1 MSKAKFISFA
11 SVISEMKQSDMF
23 MSVKMRIL
31 ETPKANLNGVRV
43 TEAFIDEIV
52 ADEERYVGLPLYA
65 DVKSLLSGKYG
76 NLGHMY
82 NAKTGEFYSTQIGS
96 FYQFEKESFK
106 GGAYLVGYARIP
118 KRNKKLSEAI
128 ATLFASGSL
137 KFSFEIA
144 CSDYS
149 EDEEGI
155 LIIDA
160 SENNYLEGTAIVTFP
175 ACEDAVALEFV
186 AQREAGN
193 TERGEMEMAEVE
205 KLENEQ
211 EKLVAEEETEAT
223 QSTQTA
229 EETIQP
235 EKVET
240 QPEQVAEQETET
252 AETKV
257 EETAETEDDESK
269 EVKAEEEKTE
279 DSSTEE
285 NASCKK
291 EEKAEESDKETAAVY
306 VDTSKTVTET
316 TYAYDTESGKSAFQR
331 VEVTEGVSDQIEG
344 SLVETEEG
352 LRVAEAGDEGS
363 TETPVETPAETPVE
377 PVVSDD
383 LSDNAP
389 ENVVDETVPR
399 VENDDEKKKTAE
411 QLIAEL
417 AETVKVLTEEV
428 KSLKEQ
434 RVVAEEKQK
443 EKLNVAAELLNPFV
457 DSMTAKGSSWQELLQ
472 PAEKKNGRDLLKK

>member
-43 TEAFIDEIV
+43 TEAFIDDVV

-65 DVKSLLSGKYG
+65 DKKSLLSGKYG

-96 FYQFEKESFK
+96 FYQFEKEEFD

-118 KRNKKLSEAI
+118 KRDKKLSKAI
-128 ATLFASGSL
+128 AELFADGAL

-144 CSDYS
+144 CSDYE

-155 LIIDA
+155 FVIDA

-186 AQREAGN
+186 AQHEAGD

-205 KLENEQ
+205 KLENV
-211 EKLVAEEETEAT
+211 VAEEETEAT
-223 QSTQTA
+223 QS
-229 EETIQP
+229 EET
-235 EKVET
+235 ET

-257 EETAETEDDESK
+257 EEISEAEESAEEETAETED
-269 EVKAEEEKTE
+269 
-279 DSSTEE
+279 
-285 NASCKK
+285 ASCKK
-291 EEKAEESDKETAAVY
+291 EEKAEETETAEVY
-306 VDTSKTVTET
+306 IHTTTTVIEDVHAFDSET
-316 TYAYDTESGKSAFQR
+316 GKEAFKH
-331 VEVTEGVSDQIEG
+331 VEITEGTNDSTDG
-344 SLVETEEG
+344 NLVETEEG

-363 TETPVETPAETPVE
+363 DTTPETPATPETQDATGDSGD
-377 PVVSDD
+377 SDD
-383 LSDNAP
+383 DAP
-389 ENVVDETVPR
+389 GDAAEEDLPR
-399 VENDDEKKKTAE
+399 SENDEEKKKTAE
-411 QLIAEL
+411 EMIAEL
-417 AETVKVLTEEV
+417 TATVNALAEEI

-434 RVVAEEKQK
+434 RVTASA
-443 EKLNVAAELLNPFV
+443 EKLNVAGEAINPFV
-457 DSMTAKGSSWQELLQ
+457 DSMTTQASYYDLLQ
-472 PAEKKNGRDLLKK
+472 PVEHKNGYDLLSK

>member
-1 MSKAKFISFA
+1 MSKAKFVSFA

-43 TEAFIDEIV
+43 TEAFIDEVV

-65 DVKSLLSGKYG
+65 DKKSLLAGKYG

-82 NAKTGEFYSTQIGS
+82 NQKTGEFYSTQIGS
-96 FYQFEKESFK
+96 FYQFEKETFK

-118 KRNKKLSEAI
+118 KRDKKLSKAI
-128 ATLFASGSL
+128 AELFADGAL

-155 LIIDA
+155 LVIDA

-186 AQREAGN
+186 AQREAEN
-193 TERGEMEMAEVE
+193 AERGEIEMAEVE
-205 KLENEQ
+205 KLET
-211 EKLVAEEETEAT
+211 VAEEETEAT
-223 QSTQTA
+223 QPQQEVAETA
-229 EETIQP
+229 QP
-235 EKVET
+235 EQETEQAET

-252 AETKV
+252 AEEKV
-257 EETAETEDDESK
+257 EETAET

-279 DSSTEE
+279 EPSEEE

-291 EEKAEESDKETAAVY
+291 DEKAEEAEKETAAVY
-306 VDTSKTVTET
+306 VDTTVTTTET
-316 TYAYDTESGKSAFQR
+316 TYAYDTETGKSAFQH

-363 TETPVETPAETPVE
+363 TETPAETPAEPVTSDPAQPETPVTDAQAE
-377 PVVSDD
+377 EGSEED
-383 LSDNAP
+383 L
-389 ENVVDETVPR
+389 PR

-417 AETVKVLTEEV
+417 TETVKALAEEV
-428 KSLKEQ
+428 EELK
-434 RVVAEEKQK
+434 KQNVTASA
-443 EKLNVAAELLNPFV
+443 EKLNVSAEAINPFV
-457 DSMTAKGSSWQELLQ
+457 DSMTTKADYYDLLQ
-472 PAEKKNGRDLLKK
+472 PVEKVNGRDLLTR

>member
-52 ADEERYVGLPLYA
+52 GNKERYVGLPLYA

-96 FYQFEKESFK
+96 FYQFEKETFE
-106 GGAYLVGYARIP
+106 GGAYLVGYSRIP

-128 ATLFASGSL
+128 ATLFADGSL

-144 CSDYS
+144 CSDYE

-155 LIIDA
+155 LVIDA

-205 KLENEQ
+205 KLENKQ
-211 EKLVAEEETEAT
+211 ELVAEENTEAT
-223 QSTQTA
+223 Q
-229 EETIQP
+229 P
-235 EKVET
+235 EQAAT
-240 QPEQVAEQETET
+240 QPETVAEQETET

-257 EETAETEDDESK
+257 EETAEETVENTEET
-269 EVKAEEEKTE
+269 VKAEEEKTE
-279 DSSTEE
+279 D
-285 NASCKK
+285 ASCKK
-291 EEKAEESDKETAAVY
+291 EEEKAEEAEKETAAVY
-306 VDTSKTVTET
+306 VDTTTSVTET
-316 TYAYDTESGKSAFQR
+316 TYAYDSETGKSAFQR
-331 VEVTEGVSDQIEG
+331 VEVTEGTSDTIEG
-344 SLVETEEG
+344 TLVETEEG
-352 LRVAEAGDEGS
+352 LRVAEADGDPE
-363 TETPVETPAETPVE
+363 PAANDPAPTDNSGESGDGDPE
-377 PVVSDD
+377 P
-383 LSDNAP
+383 AA
-389 ENVVDETVPR
+389 DETVPR

-417 AETVKVLTEEV
+417 AETVKALAEEV

-434 RVVAEEKQK
+434 RVTASA
-443 EKLNVAAELLNPFV
+443 EKLNVAAEAINPFV
-457 DSMTAKGSSWQELLQ
+457 DSMTAKADYYDLLQ
-472 PAEKKNGRDLLKK
+472 PAEKKNGRDLLSR

>member
-43 TEAFIDEIV
+43 TEAFIDEII

-65 DVKSLLSGKYG
+65 DIKSLLNGKYG

-96 FYQFEKESFK
+96 FYQFEKETFK

-128 ATLFASGSL
+128 ATLFADGAL

-155 LIIDA
+155 FIIDA

-205 KLENEQ
+205 KLEV
-211 EKLVAEEETEAT
+211 VAEEKTEAT
-223 QSTQTA
+223 ESEQIAQT
-229 EETIQP
+229 TQP
-235 EKVET
+235 EEVET
-240 QPEQVAEQETET
+240 QPEAVAEQETET

-257 EETAETEDDESK
+257 EEEVETK
-269 EVKAEEEKTE
+269 EVEAEKTE
-279 DSSTEE
+279 EE
-285 NASCKK
+285 SEEEASCKK
-291 EEKAEESDKETAAVY
+291 EKKAEDETETAQVY
-306 VDTSKTVTET
+306 IDSTKTVTET
-316 TYAYDTESGKSAFQR
+316 TYAYDSESGKTAFQR
-331 VEVTEGVSDQIEG
+331 VEVTEGVSDSIEG

-352 LRVAEAGDEGS
+352 IRVAEDGNG
-363 TETPVETPAETPVE
+363 ETPAEPENTDP
-377 PVVSDD
+377 PAQDDPGNSDD
-383 LSDNAP
+383 PGDDDAP
-389 ENVVDETVPR
+389 GDDD
-399 VENDDEKKKTAE
+399 VEEDIPSSGDDEKKKKKTAE
-411 QLIAEL
+411 EMIAEL
-417 AETVKVLTEEV
+417 AESVKALTEEI
-428 KSLKEQ
+428 KTLKEQ
-434 RVVAEEKQK
+434 HVAASV
-443 EKLNVAAELLNPFV
+443 EKLNVSAEAINPFV
-457 DSMTAKGSSWQELLQ
+457 DSMTTKPNDYYDLLQ
-472 PAEKKNGRDLLKK
+472 PVEKKNGRDLLSKK

>member
-1 MSKAKFISFA
+1 MNKAKFISFA

-43 TEAFIDEIV
+43 TEAFIDEII

-96 FYQFEKESFK
+96 FYQFEKETFD

-128 ATLFASGSL
+128 ATLFADGAL

-144 CSDYS
+144 CSDYT

-155 LIIDA
+155 FIIDA

-205 KLENEQ
+205 KLET
-211 EKLVAEEETEAT
+211 VAEEETEAT
-223 QSTQTA
+223 KSEQVSEEIAEQTA
-229 EETIQP
+229 QSEEAEAQP
-235 EKVET
+235 ET
-240 QPEQVAEQETET
+240 VAEQETET
-252 AETKV
+252 AEAKV
-257 EETAETEDDESK
+257 EEEAETK
-269 EVKAEEEKTE
+269 EVEAEKTE
-279 DSSTEE
+279 EDSEDE

-291 EEKAEESDKETAAVY
+291 KENAEESDTETAQVY
-306 VDTSKTVTET
+306 IDNTKTVTET
-316 TYAYDTESGKSAFQR
+316 TYAYDSETGKSAFQR
-331 VEVTEGVSDQIEG
+331 VEVTEGVSDSIEG
-344 SLVETEEG
+344 TLVETEEG
-352 LRVAEAGDEGS
+352 LRIAEG
-363 TETPVETPAETPVE
+363 ETPADSGNDNPDAGNANDSGDEAPGDVE
-377 PVVSDD
+377 EEDI
-383 LSDNAP
+383 
-389 ENVVDETVPR
+389 PR
-399 VENDDEKKKTAE
+399 TENDEEKKKTAE
-411 QLIAEL
+411 EMIAEL
-417 AETVKVLTEEV
+417 TETVKALAEEI

-434 RVVAEEKQK
+434 HVAASV
-443 EKLNVAAELLNPFV
+443 EKLNVSAEAVNPFV
-457 DSMTAKGSSWQELLQ
+457 DSMTTKADYYDLLQ
-472 PAEKKNGRDLLKK
+472 PVEKKSGRDLLSK

>member
-43 TEAFIDEIV
+43 TEAFIDEII

-65 DVKSLLSGKYG
+65 DIKSLLNGKYS

-96 FYQFEKESFK
+96 FYQFEKEEFK

-118 KRNKKLSEAI
+118 KRNKRLSEAI
-128 ATLFASGSL
+128 ATLFADGSL

-155 LIIDA
+155 FVIDA

-205 KLENEQ
+205 KLET
-211 EKLVAEEETEAT
+211 VAEEETEAT
-223 QSTQTA
+223 Q
-229 EETIQP
+229 P
-235 EKVET
+235 EQVEA

-257 EETAETEDDESK
+257 EETAETEEEESE

-279 DSSTEE
+279 EPSEEE

-291 EEKAEESDKETAAVY
+291 EEKAEEAEKETAEVY
-306 VDTSKTVTET
+306 IDTTTTVTET
-316 TYAYDTESGKSAFQR
+316 TYAYDTETGKEAFHR
-331 VEVTEGVSDQIEG
+331 VEVTEGANDRIEG
-344 SLVETEEG
+344 NLVETEEG
-352 LRVAEAGDEGS
+352 LRIAED
-363 TETPVETPAETPVE
+363 ETPANPVTPAD
-377 PVVSDD
+377 PPAGNNSGTPNDQ
-383 LSDNAP
+383 AP
-389 ENVVDETVPR
+389 GDAADTTVPR
-399 VENDDEKKKTAE
+399 TENDEEKKKTAE
-411 QLIAEL
+411 QMIAEL
-417 AETVKVLTEEV
+417 AETVKALTEEI

-434 RVVAEEKQK
+434 RVVAEQKQQ
-443 EKLNVAAELLNPFV
+443 ETLNVSAEMLNPFV
-457 DSMTAKGSSWQELLQ
+457 DSMSTKGSYYDILQ
-472 PAEKKNGRDLLKK
+472 PVEKKNGHDLLSR

>member
-43 TEAFIDEIV
+43 TEAFIDEII

-82 NAKTGEFYSTQIGS
+82 NSKTGEFYSTQIGS
-96 FYQFEKESFK
+96 FYQFEKETFK

-118 KRNKKLSEAI
+118 KRNQKLSKAI
-128 ATLFASGSL
+128 AELFADGSL

-144 CSDYS
+144 CADYS
-149 EDEEGI
+149 EDEEGV

-186 AQREAGN
+186 AQREGAGD
-193 TERGEMEMAEVE
+193 TERGETEMAEVE
-205 KLENEQ
+205 KLENE
-211 EKLVAEEETEAT
+211 EIVAEEQTEAT
-223 QSTQTA
+223 QS
-229 EETIQP
+229 EETAQP
-235 EKVET
+235 EMAEA
-240 QPEQVAEQETET
+240 QPEAVAEQETEA

-257 EETAETEDDESK
+257 EETAETKEES
-269 EVKAEEEKTE
+269 EETAETE
-279 DSSTEE
+279 D
-285 NASCKK
+285 ASCKK
-291 EEKAEESDKETAAVY
+291 KEEQAEEADKETAAVY

-316 TYAYDTESGKSAFQR
+316 TYAYDSETGKSAFQR
-331 VEVTEGVSDQIEG
+331 VEVTEGVSDSIEG

-363 TETPVETPAETPVE
+363 TETPAETPTETPVE
-377 PVVSDD
+377 TATETPVENTENQG
-383 LSDNAP
+383 DNVVQA
-389 ENVVDETVPR
+389 VGDSVDETVPR
-399 VENDDEKKKTAE
+399 LENDDEKKKTAE
-411 QLIAEL
+411 QMIAEL
-417 AETVKVLTEEV
+417 TETVKALAEEV

-434 RVVAEEKQK
+434 RVTAET
-443 EKLNVAAELLNPFV
+443 EKLDVSAEMLNPFV
-457 DSMTAKGSSWQELLQ
+457 DSMTTKADYYDLLQ
-472 PAEKKNGRDLLKK
+472 PVEKKNGYDLLKK